1 MQPVRASA
9 ENILSRVR
17 ARLITSSSDSQNE
30 LPGLKSV
37 ASATTAPSSISVRA
51 GGQRKV
57 QEERAGWKQYGCHIT
72 AGQQLRT
79 FVSSGLQMI
88 HAGGSQVY
96 GQLDRAALGELYLFI
111 TVPGYSGIYLTSG
124 L

>member
-1 MQPVRASA
+1 
-9 ENILSRVR
+9 LSRVQ
-17 ARLITSSSDSQNE
+17 ARLITSGSDSQNE

-37 ASATTAPSSISVRA
+37 ASATTAPSSINVRA

-57 QEERAGWKQYGCHIT
+57 QEERAGRKQYGCHIT
-72 AGQQLRT
+72 AGELLGT

-88 HAGGSQVY
+88 HAAGSQVY
-96 GQLDRAALGELYLFI
+96 GELDRAALGELYLFI
-111 TVPGYSGIYLTSG
+111 TVPGYSDIYLTSG

>member
-1 MQPVRASA
+1 MGD
-9 ENILSRVR
+9 ILSRVQ
-17 ARLITSSSDSQNE
+17 ARLITSGSDSQNE
-30 LPGLKSV
+30 LPGVEVCSKRDDSPLFYQR
-37 ASATTAPSSISVRA
+37 PGR
-51 GGQRKV
+51 GQRKV
-57 QEERAGWKQYGCHIT
+57 QEERAGRKQYGCHIT

-96 GQLDRAALGELYLFI
+96 GELDRAALGELYLFI

>member
-1 MQPVRASA
+1 M
-9 ENILSRVR
+9 
-17 ARLITSSSDSQNE
+17 
-30 LPGLKSV
+30 
-37 ASATTAPSSISVRA
+37 TAPSSINVRA

-57 QEERAGWKQYGCHIT
+57 QEERAGRKQYGCHIT

-96 GQLDRAALGELYLFI
+96 GELDRAALGELYLFI
-111 TVPGYSGIYLTSG
+111 TVLGYSGIYLTSG